1 MSNKIKSLI
10 IILALFSFL
19 SVGASFDVTE
29 NVTTVN
35 LLVDNP
41 IIPGPDSPIIPC
53 PDGSDQFADGPVI
66 PAPDGAPIIPP
77 PDSKTDIQ
85 LVDNPIIPSPD
96 SPIIPCPDGS
106 DQFADG
112 PVIPAPDG
120 NDGIIFPNPVPPTT
134 SAVTSI
140 S

>member
-66 PAPDGAPIIPP
+66 PAPDG
-77 PDSKTDIQ
+77 
-85 LVDNPIIPSPD
+85 
-96 SPIIPCPDGS
+96 
-106 DQFADG
+106 
-112 PVIPAPDG
+112 